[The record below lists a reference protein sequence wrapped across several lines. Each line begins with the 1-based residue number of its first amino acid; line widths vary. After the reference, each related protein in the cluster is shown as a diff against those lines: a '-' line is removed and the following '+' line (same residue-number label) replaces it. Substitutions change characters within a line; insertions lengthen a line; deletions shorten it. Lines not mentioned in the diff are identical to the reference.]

1 MAEFRLSNFTDGAVL
16 TAAELNTGLTY
27 ADYTPV
33 WTQGITITHTK
44 TFARFT
50 QFGKMV
56 VASIRLLSTTAGTA
70 GDVVKVTLPVNA
82 SSNNYILGHVATG
95 PAGGQQAG
103 RYALFD
109 TSTTAVL
116 GGAFSGT
123 LLLVNTTAQIANA
136 ATLTCTLVYEAA

>member
-27 ADYTPV
+27 VDYTPV

-70 GDVVKVTLPVNA
+70 GEVIKVTLPVNA
-82 SSNNYILGHVATG
+82 SSNNFILGHAAIGTT
-95 PAGGQQAG
+95 AGTQGA

-109 TSTTAVL
+109 TSTTVVL
-116 GGAFSGT
+116 GGAFAGT
-123 LLLVNTTAQIANA
+123 TPLVNTTVQINNTSNLVC
-136 ATLTCTLVYEAA
+136 TLTYEAA